1 MRAFFIILAFIAS
14 PAYAEMVKLA
24 VPNDRGMQLFWWPKL
39 EAPSGWHQ
47 EMEASFRTSS
57 NVMVQDGSTFSNS
70 PTVIYARAI
79 YKPRVR
85 NIGSLSQLIENDHR
99 DFRENVSR
107 ITIEETEHAITADG
121 NALQSYLFTP
131 EDEGNWE
138 RVSYGEEADYFL
150 IFTVSSRSEE
160 GLNEAMETYDEVVRS
175 YSESPNK

>member
-14 PAYAEMVKLA
+14 AAHAEMVKLA
-24 VPNDRGMQLFWWPKL
+24 VPNGQGMQMFWWPKL
-39 EAPSGWHQ
+39 EVPSGWHQ

-57 NVMVQDGSTFSNS
+57 NVMVQDGSNFSNS

-85 NIGSLSQLIENDHR
+85 SIGSLAQLIENDHR

-107 ITIEETEHAITADG
+107 IAIEKTEHAITADG
-121 NALQSYLFTP
+121 HALQSYLFTP

-138 RVSYGEEADYFL
+138 RVSYGEEPDYFL

-160 GLNEAMETYDEVVRS
+160 GLNEAMETYDEVVGS